1 MTRERLESLSDDVL
15 TALAEEFEVDWSE
28 DDGRQLL
35 IDSLLEAYEDI
46 RSERDAA
53 NNNLVRVQEKK
64 YDIQEEIV
72 SDHLLSTIELPNRYN
87 ESRVTL
93 LLRDPAWAYCYWDIN
108 DYHMQKMSEQHERS
122 VTGLI
127 IRVVEL
133 ACCDDEGGT
142 VIDSFDVPVSMDD
155 RNWYINLPNRDTF
168 YRVRLVLQL
177 EDNEVLISTSNTIQ
191 VPVGFL
197 SSSGKDD
204 ANADALIAISG
215 IENLGVSSFGA
226 SVPKRIRNYS
236 DQYFLD

>member
-108 DYHMQKMSEQHERS
+108 DYHMQKMSEQYEKP

-168 YRVRLVLQL
+168 YRVRLILQL

-197 SSSGKDD
+197 SSNGKDD